1 MRINGTSPRSFPSKL
16 AAQATDQR
24 SLQTVAPSPLLRVLR
39 PRTTNTIQRIMEL
52 SLLPCV
58 EDRYL
63 NLGISS
69 EGGNDVRIVG
79 NMLCSAMPLVATL
92 YGCIGM

>member
-1 MRINGTSPRSFPSKL
+1 
-16 AAQATDQR
+16 
-24 SLQTVAPSPLLRVLR
+24 
-39 PRTTNTIQRIMEL
+39 MEL